1 MDIYNEEEVESNV
14 SNEETSSE
22 ELYEREESY
31 EEEELSSEDG
41 SNKEIANEEELDEEI
56 IIDEA
61 FNCNQMSQTNDSD
74 FAPYFSN
81 ITEALL
87 FCWIQKHNICML
99 NS

>member
-14 SNEETSSE
+14 SDEETSSE
-22 ELYEREESY
+22 ELYEREE
-31 EEEELSSEDG
+31 EEEVSSEDD
-41 SNKEIANEEELDEEI
+41 SNKEIANEEELDEKI

-61 FNCNQMSQTNDSD
+61 FNYNQMSQTNDSD

-81 ITEALL
+81 ITETLL

>member
-14 SNEETSSE
+14 SNEEASSE

-31 EEEELSSEDG
+31 EEEVSSEDD
-41 SNKEIANEEELDEEI
+41 SNIEIANEEELDEEI

-61 FNCNQMSQTNDSD
+61 FNCNQMPQTNDSD
-74 FAPYFSN
+74 FAPYFSD